1 MAGVR
6 KRTMTRVRMIPAY
19 EIVQRTYPRP
29 PREQDE
35 VAMAVGKAIDGAL
48 SSFSHEFRQGRKPTA
63 TAMRTLAERLLDEG
77 LEDAGVALPVVD
89 REKISKQLSGSL
101 QAFRRS
107 ELFGLS
113 RPRTRIVLIQNEV
126 GVYAQPDYWDG
137 NSRFYE
143 MKSYHAIPPP
153 PDVELQLRLFQLAY
167 PRFESILFCIDR
179 HSDPV
184 ETTSLVL
191 PPPTEAE
198 ATRALRLAYDLGRQF
213 GQEKVL
219 EYLEEPTL
227 HYPIPVGSSDELGAP
242 LVPARPTEG
251 DGTPPS
257 SSVVD

>member
-1 MAGVR
+1 
-6 KRTMTRVRMIPAY
+6 MTKVRMIPAY

-35 VAMAVGKAIDGAL
+35 VAKAVGRAIDGAL
-48 SSFSHEFRQGRKPTA
+48 SSFSHEFRQGRRPTA
-63 TAMRTLAERLLDEG
+63 TAMRALSEALLDEE
-77 LEDAGVALPVVD
+77 LEGAGAVLSPAE
-89 REKISKQLSGSL
+89 REKTLKQLSGVL

-107 ELFGLS
+107 EVFGLS
-113 RPRTRIVLIQNEV
+113 RPRTRIILIQNEV

-137 NSRFYE
+137 KNRFFE
-143 MKSYHAIPPP
+143 MKSYRAIPPP

-167 PRFESILFCIDR
+167 PRFESVLLCINR
-179 HSDPV
+179 HADPV

-198 ATRALRLAYDLGRQF
+198 ATRALRLAYDLGREF

-227 HYPIPVGSSDELGAP
+227 HYPLPLATDGGLSSTPSGVKAP
-242 LVPARPTEG
+242 G
-251 DGTPPS
+251 GMGTPPPA
-257 SSVVD
+257 